1 MATTTTTATP
11 ATLFTFSDGSILYK
25 IKARE
30 LANIP
35 VWKGNRFIDLAH
47 ANEIRSEIGS
57 NINSLDSAIFRTVK
71 YKDGEAEQRFLVDG
85 QHRQYVLRK
94 FYEADPVLPELAPNF
109 DLLVIEKT
117 VDSEADAIEYFNIL
131 NNVKPQQD
139 HDPKLLANKYILAL
153 ERHFKK
159 LIRPEGKATK
169 RPFLSA
175 DLLRKALEAKAPL
188 LKQRQ
193 EAVTAFVERVAAWN
207 TKKITEYELG
217 TAFAPAKEQSILA
230 SCLEKKFVLAFDPKL
245 QWISECLTV
254 PSQ

>member
-1 MATTTTTATP
+1 MASM
-11 ATLFTFSDGSILYK
+11 FTFTDGTTLHQ
-25 IKARE
+25 IKSRE

-47 ANEIRSEIGS
+47 ADRIRTAVGS
-57 NINSLDSAIFRTVK
+57 KIDSLGSAIFRTVK
-71 YKDGEAEQRFLVDG
+71 YKDGDTEQCFLVDG
-85 QHRQYVLRK
+85 QHRQYVLKK
-94 FYEADPVLPELAPNF
+94 FYEADTVLPELAPNF

-117 VDSEADAIEYFNIL
+117 VESEADAIEYFNIL

-175 DLLRKALEAKAPL
+175 DLLRKALEAQASL
-188 LKQRQ
+188 LKQRP
-193 EAVTAFVERVAAWN
+193 EAVAAFVERVAAWN
-207 TKKITEYELG
+207 KKRLAEYELG
-217 TAFAPAKEQSILA
+217 SAFAPAKDKSILD
-230 SCLEKKFVLAFDPKL
+230 SCEEKKFILAFDPALPWVAACL
-245 QWISECLTV
+245 QI